1 MRAALLPT
9 LALPLLLTYCGA
21 KGDLVI
27 GEVALTTSGSGSVTP
42 VAGSAGEA
50 SSGGSST
57 AGSGGSAGSG
67 GHGGS
72 GGDAGSAAGE
82 GGAAGASGGDGGS
95 GGDSGCVEGEEP
107 PLGSLVHRYDFS
119 GIGTTLLD
127 LVGDAHGTIEEGA
140 QLDGSGVLS
149 LAGRVSGAP
158 DQYVDLPNGIVSPL
172 TEVTFVAWTTYEG
185 GAGFQRI
192 FDFGDS
198 TSGEGQGDSGRNYI
212 TALYGSNFANGNRLG
227 AQIAAPGF
235 PSLSLGTYF
244 ELVQDQEYQV
254 ALTFRSNV
262 SVTLFAEAQELISSP
277 VQRALSELND
287 VNCWLGRSQWSK
299 DHPFHGKYNEF
310 RIYNV
315 ALNACQL
322 ATLKARGPDAP

>member
-9 LALPLLLTYCGA
+9 LAFPLVLTYCGA

-27 GEVALTTSGSGSVTP
+27 GEVALTASGSGSITP
-42 VAGSAGEA
+42 VGGSAGEA
-50 SSGGSST
+50 SIGGSPPAGAAGMAGRAG
-57 AGSGGSAGSG
+57 AGSGGEAGSLL
-67 GHGGS
+67 
-72 GGDAGSAAGE
+72 GE
-82 GGAAGASGGDGGS
+82 GGASGASGGEGAGGAN
-95 GGDSGCVEGEEP
+95 DCALGEEP

-119 GIGTTLLD
+119 GTGTALVD
-127 LVGDAHGTIEEGA
+127 LVGDANGTVEDGA

-149 LAGRVSGAP
+149 LAGRTEDAP
-158 DQYVDLPNGIVSPL
+158 DQYVDLPNGIVSSL
-172 TEVTFVAWTTYEG
+172 SEVTLVAWTTYEG
-185 GAGFQRI
+185 GAGFQRL

-212 TALYGSNFANGNRLG
+212 TVLYGSNFANGNRLG

-244 ELVQDQEYQV
+244 ELVEGQEYQV
-254 ALTFRSNV
+254 ALTFRSNE

-277 VQRALSELND
+277 VQRALSDLND

-310 RIYNV
+310 RIYSV

-322 ATLKARGPDAP
+322 ATLKARGPDTP